1 MTYILFG
8 IRSALTSKKN
18 FTASL
23 SIIKLFWKTKIKSHG
38 DEATD
43 FYDKKMPKVDSN
55 HTRLAVITL
64 YSALKKDDNF
74 YPQVL
79 LKECT

>member
-1 MTYILFG
+1 MIYEKNIILFG

-18 FTASL
+18 FTVSL
-23 SIIKLFWKTKIKSHG
+23 SIIKVFWKTKIKSHG
-38 DEATD
+38 DEVTD
-43 FYDKKMPKVDSN
+43 FYDKKIPKLN

-74 YPQVL
+74 CPQVF
-79 LKECT
+79 LK

>member
-1 MTYILFG
+1 MLLRI
-8 IRSALTSKKN
+8 TSKKN

-23 SIIKLFWKTKIKSHG
+23 SIIKVFWKTKIKSHG
-38 DEATD
+38 DEVTD
-43 FYDKKMPKVDSN
+43 FYDKKMPKVDCN